1 MSKLTTIQAQAVDA
15 IRGHHSPE
23 TAAAIA
29 ANIGRSVVGSV
40 AKACDALV
48 AQGVFVQGTNRDGDR
63 TYRIAITSDPV

>member
-1 MSKLTTIQAQAVDA
+1 MAKLTTIQAQAVDA

-23 TAAAIA
+23 TASAIA
-29 ANIGRSVVGSV
+29 THMGRDVVGPV

-48 AQGVFVQGTNRDGDR
+48 AQGVFVRGTNRDGEC